1 MADHNVNHNVDK
13 WLTISS
19 DDDFLLDLQR
29 EDYSILF
36 IHIKFHK
43 RRLLYIAI
51 CFTFDCETNF
61 QRNLKKNFPID
72 KVGHDHWR
80 IIP

>member
-1 MADHNVNHNVDK
+1 MTDHNVNHDVGK

-36 IHIKFHK
+36 IHIKFHEK
-43 RRLLYIAI
+43 FYKTSEFRI
-51 CFTFDCETNF
+51 FTC
-61 QRNLKKNFPID
+61 
-72 KVGHDHWR
+72 
-80 IIP
+80 

>member
-1 MADHNVNHNVDK
+1 MTDHNVNHDVGK

-36 IHIKFHK
+36 IHIKFHEK
-43 RRLLYIAI
+43 FYKTSEFRMTI
-51 CFTFDCETNF
+51 FTC
-61 QRNLKKNFPID
+61 
-72 KVGHDHWR
+72 
-80 IIP
+80 